1 MLSKENFEFTFEDN
15 RKFIMLKQDLIELSP
30 NLYSKT
36 IKNNQSKIIKV
47 PKYIGFTDFNDFTEI
62 YQSYIS
68 RLREFNNDQSFVNVN
83 LITRKYNINI
93 AQLIQISEF
102 FENSSFSKILI
113 KDCILGKNN
122 EKELTLN
129 QTLNINNSIALLY
142 LGYNKLREINYMN
155 KTKDKDINN
164 EDDLENVWLELFMKT
179 LDIIGTNLNHFFNPK
194 NNINKDYSQ
203 NQLWSLDNKIIDE
216 LYEKFCY
223 NLISNN
229 YILEINNG
237 ELNINYEEKTG
248 IIKLDVLEE
257 IVNFLVQKRNQN
269 DFFYLLSNEYFRM
282 ISEENINELN
292 NLPNPTFVLKININ
306 DIDDYYE
313 EYSLN
318 NLFSY
323 EDYFKLILIVYYK
336 KNEDTFNVSIKLSKN
351 NINIKPN
358 FDIMTFLSL
367 ATIEELNNRQINI
380 KSLSNNKSMYEIFK
394 ITNFI
399 KSRKNLLI
407 NNDSDKND
415 YFTFK
420 LFLKPCYI
428 YILLSN
434 YLYYNLNN
442 LSKNENISKLNKNLL
457 NIIISKYYLNRNE
470 EENLNNNYDFIVE
483 CLINWLND
491 EINIVED
498 ISDIIKSIKWEN
510 VSLPKIFEFFIKY
523 SSNFSSDDIEYI
535 FSKSLLK
542 ILKKFIGN
550 IESLSQEILKA
561 MTITSNKINYISIFS
576 ENKKIKKFNLFELI
590 SQRRYF
596 NSELN
601 SNNNEKKY
609 KTTNNS
615 FLNTID
621 KKEDISCFQ
630 TRELSKNNSNY
641 KKKNKYINKREIQT
655 CKGRSPIKLKI
666 DESTNNKNAKNI
678 SFNSNN
684 ICYNNYFSNY
694 NNNFNIN
701 IRLDNKVKKVQNPKT
716 INTRKIAY
724 YNIRTKKNK
733 NELISRNKKSRI
745 TDLTSDSR
753 TKQREQNSS
762 YINTINLKKK
772 LENLHNSNMNKTIN
786 IKNLKLLQNR
796 ITKKPKDISRNE
808 IYNNFN
814 TKTYGFTKNKTNHN
828 INDSSSISNID
839 KDNPEK
845 TKSNISKN
853 KDIINK
859 NVANINK
866 NKFKLKEILKLAGK
880 DKKRN
885 HFIFN
890 LKSLKKGAKK

>member
-1 MLSKENFEFTFEDN
+1 M
-15 RKFIMLKQDLIELSP
+15 
-30 NLYSKT
+30 
-36 IKNNQSKIIKV
+36 
-47 PKYIGFTDFNDFTEI
+47 
-62 YQSYIS
+62 
-68 RLREFNNDQSFVNVN
+68 
-83 LITRKYNINI
+83 
-93 AQLIQISEF
+93 
-102 FENSSFSKILI
+102 
-113 KDCILGKNN
+113 C
-122 EKELTLN
+122 
-129 QTLNINNSIALLY
+129 LY
-142 LGYNKLREINYMN
+142 LK
-155 KTKDKDINN
+155 
-164 EDDLENVWLELFMKT
+164 
-179 LDIIGTNLNHFFNPK
+179 
-194 NNINKDYSQ
+194 
-203 NQLWSLDNKIIDE
+203 
-216 LYEKFCY
+216 
-223 NLISNN
+223 
-229 YILEINNG
+229 
-237 ELNINYEEKTG
+237 
-248 IIKLDVLEE
+248 
-257 IVNFLVQKRNQN
+257 
-269 DFFYLLSNEYFRM
+269 YL
-282 ISEENINELN
+282 
-292 NLPNPTFVLKININ
+292 
-306 DIDDYYE
+306 
-313 EYSLN
+313 
-318 NLFSY
+318 
-323 EDYFKLILIVYYK
+323 
-336 KNEDTFNVSIKLSKN
+336 
-351 NINIKPN
+351 
-358 FDIMTFLSL
+358 
-367 ATIEELNNRQINI
+367 
-380 KSLSNNKSMYEIFK
+380 
-394 ITNFI
+394 
-399 KSRKNLLI
+399 
-407 NNDSDKND
+407 
-415 YFTFK
+415 
-420 LFLKPCYI
+420 
-428 YILLSN
+428 
-434 YLYYNLNN
+434 
-442 LSKNENISKLNKNLL
+442 
-457 NIIISKYYLNRNE
+457 
-470 EENLNNNYDFIVE
+470 
-483 CLINWLND
+483 
-491 EINIVED
+491 
-498 ISDIIKSIKWEN
+498 
-510 VSLPKIFEFFIKY
+510 KY

-561 MTITSNKINYISIFS
+561 MTIASNKINYISIFS

-733 NELISRNKKSRI
+733 NELISRNQKSRI
-745 TDLTSDSR
+745 TDLSSASR

-859 NVANINK
+859 NVANIKK